1 MSSKFSSFEKEQ
13 KLFKNW
19 RSYLKKDT
27 ASLLKEQIR
36 EPEPEPDPEP
46 MLEPEPDP
54 EPEPIPEVRPEDI
67 MAAESELSALEAK
80 VAKMEAALIAR
91 REQLVNL
98 RRSTSPATAV
108 RRPRR
113 EEEVPEVTW
122 EDLAQHGI
130 YPDE

>member
-13 KLFKNW
+13 KLFENW

-46 MLEPEPDP
+46 
-54 EPEPIPEVRPEDI
+54 EPIPEVSAEDV

-80 VAKMEAALIAR
+80 VAEMEATLNAR

-113 EEEVPEVTW
+113 EEEVPEVSW

>member
-13 KLFKNW
+13 KLFENW

-36 EPEPEPDPEP
+36 EPEPEPNPEP

-54 EPEPIPEVRPEDI
+54 EPTLEPEPYVSWEDMPEDEKLLI
-67 MAAESELSALEAK
+67 KLADVEREATSIRAELA
-80 VAKMEAALIAR
+80 
-91 REQLVNL
+91 NL
-98 RRSTSPATAV
+98 RRTTPAEEP
-108 RRPRR
+108 RRSRR

-122 EDLAQHGI
+122 KDLAQHGI

>member
-27 ASLLKEQIR
+27 ASLLKEEIR
-36 EPEPEPDPEP
+36 
-46 MLEPEPDP
+46 EPEPDP
-54 EPEPIPEVRPEDI
+54 EPEPVLEPEPYVSWEDMPEDEKLLI
-67 MAAESELSALEAK
+67 KLADVEREATSIRAELA
-80 VAKMEAALIAR
+80 
-91 REQLVNL
+91 NL
-98 RRSTSPATAV
+98 RRTTPAEEA

>member
-13 KLFKNW
+13 KLFENW

-36 EPEPEPDPEP
+36 EPEPEPNPEP

-54 EPEPIPEVRPEDI
+54 EPTLEPEPYVSWEDMPEDEKLLI
-67 MAAESELSALEAK
+67 KLADVEREATSIRAELA
-80 VAKMEAALIAR
+80 
-91 REQLVNL
+91 NL
-98 RRSTSPATAV
+98 RRTTPAEEA